1 MFPWLKRPL
10 RWPPGFLAD
19 PDGPSS
25 SPPDELNGVRHP
37 KVLRPGGRNASVE
50 VEEPDE
56 PFELSAVGGSSFHTT
71 RR

>member
-1 MFPWLKRPL
+1 MFPWLKRSL
-10 RWPPGFLAD
+10 RWPPDFLTD

-25 SPPDELNGVRHP
+25 SPPDDPTGVRHP
-37 KVLRPGGRNASVE
+37 RVLRPGGKNMAVE

-56 PFELSAVGGSSFHTT
+56 PFELSAVGGVLARGS